1 MKDYKKSIRLIDQ
14 ESILS
19 SLTKYEAC
27 ELEFREGILNDAYL
41 FDTKDFK
48 ERGFKLGRAKM
59 RAYLVLGYEY
69 QNCWNNL
76 LYVFMT
82 DSKEEAYKAYEECL

>member
-48 ERGFKLGRAKM
+48 ERGFKLGQAKM
-59 RAYLVLGYEY
+59 RAYLVLGYEHK
-69 QNCWNNL
+69 NCWQDTLYML
-76 LYVFMT
+76 LT
-82 DSKEEAYKAYEECL
+82 DSEEEAYKAYELCI